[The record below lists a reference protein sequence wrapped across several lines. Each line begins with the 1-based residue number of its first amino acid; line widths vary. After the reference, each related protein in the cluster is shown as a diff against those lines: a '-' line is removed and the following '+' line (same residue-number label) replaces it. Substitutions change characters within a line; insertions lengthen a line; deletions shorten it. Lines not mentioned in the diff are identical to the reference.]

1 LKDVLKFY
9 FILACT
15 QVWLNPP
22 VDHCNFG
29 YNTKLA
35 KKKKKKKK
43 TPLYFSSSAVL
54 RRRGNGSV
62 IAA

>member
-43 TPLYFSSSAVL
+43 PLYFSSSAVL

>member
-43 TPLYFSSSAVL
+43 PHNFATSAVL